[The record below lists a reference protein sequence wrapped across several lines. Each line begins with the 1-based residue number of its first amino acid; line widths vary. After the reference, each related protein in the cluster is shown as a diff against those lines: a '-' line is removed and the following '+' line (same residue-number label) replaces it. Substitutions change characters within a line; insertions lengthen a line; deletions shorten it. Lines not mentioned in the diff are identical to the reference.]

1 MSQVKKLQSGGSLT
15 IDGKKYDATPEFIQA
30 LSEYLHGYRDSAAPL
45 AGLTAALQRGENV
58 TYDSIGN
65 TITGMKGNWAGIDEK
80 AESKRQSGRS
90 QWKRKWDATFNNDAH
105 KFRNAVSLL
114 AGFTYNTPTE
124 SVPTNQKDIYGD
136 RTWFKW
142 NDNNQL
148 ISDASENLGIN
159 ARLDAMAKYLGMSEE
174 DANKEYRLGD

>member
-65 TITGMKGNWAGIDEK
+65 TITGMKGN
-80 AESKRQSGRS
+80 
-90 QWKRKWDATFNNDAH
+90 
-105 KFRNAVSLL
+105 
-114 AGFTYNTPTE
+114 
-124 SVPTNQKDIYGD
+124 
-136 RTWFKW
+136 
-142 NDNNQL
+142 
-148 ISDASENLGIN
+148 
-159 ARLDAMAKYLGMSEE
+159 
-174 DANKEYRLGD
+174 